1 MSYVHVVWVG
11 EFAFNVDHVMSLLEA
26 VGYNVSLSQ
35 CRTWINPFIARGAA
49 DKERVKCLRDS
60 IQTWMEEGGL
70 QVLPVLVVH

>member
-1 MSYVHVVWVG
+1 MWVG

-60 IQTWMEEGGL
+60 IVTWVEVGGVAGSPGAGGAL
-70 QVLPVLVVH
+70 GGH